1 MADHRHPSDPSASSL
16 RKQPSSKYCFVC
28 GVENRVGLK
37 LSFFAR
43 NETEVET
50 EYVIEDQYQGYPGIA
65 HGGILAT
72 IMDELAGRAAMIG
85 EEQPFRV
92 TAKLEARYR
101 KPVPTNQPLKLIGR
115 LVERRGRIV
124 RTHAEIWLPD
134 GSLGAEADVTL
145 VDWPHELPSEQELE
159 ALGWKVYPD

>member
-1 MADHRHPSDPSASSL
+1 MAEQNQSSEPSSSAL

-43 NETEVET
+43 NETEVEA
-50 EYVIEDQYQGYPGIA
+50 EYVIDDQYQGYPGIA

-72 IMDELAGRAAMIG
+72 IMDELAGRSAMIG

-101 KPVPTNQPLKLIGR
+101 KPVPTNQPLKLKGR
-115 LVERRGRIV
+115 LVEKRGRIAV
-124 RTHAEIWLPD
+124 TRAEIWLPD
-134 GSLGAEADVTL
+134 GSLGAEAEVTL
-145 VDWPHELPSEQELE
+145 VDWPRELPTEEELE
-159 ALGWKVYPD
+159 ELGWKVYPD